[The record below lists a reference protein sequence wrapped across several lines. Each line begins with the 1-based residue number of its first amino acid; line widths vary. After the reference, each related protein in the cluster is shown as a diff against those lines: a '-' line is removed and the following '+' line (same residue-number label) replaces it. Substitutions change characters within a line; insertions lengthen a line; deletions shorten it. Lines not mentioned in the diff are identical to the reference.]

1 MQSTKQWTEPKA
13 LRKARKRR
21 EKAEKL
27 AAAEPKKETVVASNK
42 RYVCCLKHGTKYT
55 ADYVNRL
62 KNMVDRN
69 ITVPYEFIC
78 SGSIPMHPIRRD
90 FSVMRKRG

>member
-1 MQSTKQWTEPKA
+1 MEQTVQSTKQWTEPKA

-55 ADYVNRL
+55 ADYVNGF
-62 KNMVDRN
+62 NHDR
-69 ITVPYEFIC
+69 TCYV
-78 SGSIPMHPIRRD
+78 GL
-90 FSVMRKRG
+90 G